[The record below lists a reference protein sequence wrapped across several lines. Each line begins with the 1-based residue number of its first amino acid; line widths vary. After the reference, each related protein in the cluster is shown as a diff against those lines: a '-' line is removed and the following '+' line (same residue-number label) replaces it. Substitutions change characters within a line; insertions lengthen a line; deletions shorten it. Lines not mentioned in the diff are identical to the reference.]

1 MNNQNC
7 SLFNYIYTNKQSFL
21 HFRVEKTNMRELIIA
36 DSQDITRLGIECL
49 SNSLKPDISSTIRV
63 STKRELIEV
72 LITHPEAVVLIDY
85 FLFNF
90 SETNELIIL
99 RSRFPK
105 SGWILFSDD
114 IKDNLLKQVI
124 YSEHP
129 FSIILKDCST
139 DEISAAILLTA
150 QSQRFI
156 CNQITSH
163 LLTSNKHPDNTEQK
177 LTATEQNILKE
188 IASGKS
194 TKEIANDRNI
204 STHTVISHRK
214 NIFRKL
220 EVNSVYEATRY
231 AIKAGLVDISDYYI

>member
-1 MNNQNC
+1 
-7 SLFNYIYTNKQSFL
+7 
-21 HFRVEKTNMRELIIA
+21 MRELIIA
-36 DSQDITRLGIECL
+36 DNQDITRLGIEYL
-49 SNSLKPDISSTIRV
+49 SNSLKSEISSTIIV

-72 LITHPEAVVLIDY
+72 LITNPETVVIIDY
-85 FLFNF
+85 SLFDF

-99 RSRFPK
+99 RNRFSK
-105 SGWILFSDD
+105 SGWILFAED

-124 YSEHP
+124 YSERP
-129 FSIILKDCST
+129 FSIILKDCSV

-150 QSQRFI
+150 QNQRFI
-156 CNQITSH
+156 CNQITNH
-163 LLTSNKHPDNTEQK
+163 LLTPNKHPDNIEHKLTSTEQG
-177 LTATEQNILKE
+177 ILKG

-204 STHTVISHRK
+204 SIHTVISHRK

-231 AIKAGLVDISDYYI
+231 AIKAGLVDISEYYI